1 MSEDIVLYSFV
12 RCPYAIRAR
21 MALVQAG
28 VQVCLREVDLKQK
41 PAELLTA
48 SPKGTVPV
56 LILPSGEVIDESIDV
71 VAWAFDQRP
80 QVVVGPLDG
89 QLPELMRQLQDQVIP
104 ALMRYKYPERYE
116 DVDWPAQKAIVDDYL
131 SQLDQLLSVSDVKP
145 LAFTQA
151 DALIFPMVRQ
161 YYKVDMPSFEQL
173 PYKALHVWFFRIY
186 ESDAMQRVMVKVAP
200 WAEDQV
206 PVYL

>member
-1 MSEDIVLYSFV
+1 MSVDLILYSFV

-41 PAELLTA
+41 PTELLTA

-56 LILPSGEVIDESIDV
+56 LVLPSGEVIDESIDV
-71 VAWAFDQRP
+71 VAWAFDQCP
-80 QVVVGPLDG
+80 QVIVGPLDR
-89 QLPELMRQLQDQVIP
+89 QLPQLMRQLQDLVIP

-116 DVDWPAQKAIVDDYL
+116 DVDWLAQKAIVDGYL
-131 SQLDQLLSVSDVKP
+131 SQLNQLLSVSDSVP
-145 LAFTQA
+145 LAFNQA

-161 YYKVDMPSFEQL
+161 YYKVDMSSFEQL
-173 PYKALHVWFFRIY
+173 PYKALHAWFFRIY